1 MGTWVHWVIY
11 NIPSSVNNPE
21 ENLANGTYLAD
32 IVLRSPND
40 IEEILELKQPN
51 ISQHL
56 NLLRLLN
63 IVDFMQDGN
72 KKCYFLNNPKLIKD
86 LLRVVKN
93 IKITQAE
100 TANNNEIKKTL
111 K

>member
-1 MGTWVHWVIY
+1 MNYYKYRTIAQFFKALSHPTRLMI
-11 NIPSSVNNPE
+11 VNELLNKKRC
-21 ENLANGTYLAD
+21 
-32 IVLRSPND
+32 VND

-63 IVDFMQDGN
+63 IVDFKQDGN
-72 KKCYFLNNPKLIKD
+72 KKCYFLNNPELIQD
-86 LLRVVKN
+86 LLRVVKD
-93 IKITQAE
+93 IKITAE
-100 TANNNEIKKTL
+100 TANDNEMKKTL

>member
-1 MGTWVHWVIY
+1 MNYHEYKMIAQFFKALSHPTRFMI
-11 NIPSSVNNPE
+11 VNELLNKKRC
-21 ENLANGTYLAD
+21 
-32 IVLRSPND
+32 VND
-40 IEEILELKQPN
+40 IEELLELKQPN

-86 LLRVVKN
+86 LLIVVKN

>member
-1 MGTWVHWVIY
+1 MNYYKYKIIAQFFKALSHPTRLMI
-11 NIPSSVNNPE
+11 VNELLNKKRC
-21 ENLANGTYLAD
+21 
-32 IVLRSPND
+32 VND

-63 IVDFMQDGN
+63 IVDFKQDGN
-72 KKCYFLNNPKLIKD
+72 KKCYFLSNPELIRDLFRVAKD
-86 LLRVVKN
+86 
-93 IKITQAE
+93 IKITAE
-100 TANNNEIKKTL
+100 TANDNEMKKTL

>member
-1 MGTWVHWVIY
+1 MNYYKYKIIAQFFKALSHPTRLMI
-11 NIPSSVNNPE
+11 VNELLNKKRC
-21 ENLANGTYLAD
+21 
-32 IVLRSPND
+32 VND

-63 IVDFMQDGN
+63 IVDFKQDGN
-72 KKCYFLNNPKLIKD
+72 KKCYFLSNPELIRDLFRVAKD
-86 LLRVVKN
+86 
-93 IKITQAE
+93 IEITAE
-100 TANNNEIKKTL
+100 ASNDSEMKKTL

>member
-1 MGTWVHWVIY
+1 MNYYKYKIIAQFFKALSHPTRLMI
-11 NIPSSVNNPE
+11 VNELLNKKRC
-21 ENLANGTYLAD
+21 
-32 IVLRSPND
+32 VND

-63 IVDFMQDGN
+63 IVDFKQDGN
-72 KKCYFLNNPKLIKD
+72 KKCYFLSNPELIRD
-86 LLRVVKN
+86 LFRVAKN
-93 IKITQAE
+93 IKSTAE
-100 TANNNEIKKTL
+100 TANNNEMKKTL

>member
-1 MGTWVHWVIY
+1 MNYYKYKIIAQFFKALSHPTRLMI
-11 NIPSSVNNPE
+11 VNELLNKKRC
-21 ENLANGTYLAD
+21 
-32 IVLRSPND
+32 VND

-63 IVDFMQDGN
+63 IVDFKQDGN
-72 KKCYFLNNPKLIKD
+72 KKCYFLSNPELIRDLFRVAKD
-86 LLRVVKN
+86 
-93 IKITQAE
+93 IKITAE
-100 TANNNEIKKTL
+100 TANDSKMKKTL

>member
-1 MGTWVHWVIY
+1 MVIMEY
-11 NIPSSVNNPE
+11 KIIAQFFKALSHPTRLMIVNELLNKE
-21 ENLANGTYLAD
+21 RC
-32 IVLRSPND
+32 VND

-63 IVDFMQDGN
+63 IVDFKQDGN
-72 KKCYFLNNPKLIKD
+72 KKCYFLNNPELIRDLFRVAKD
-86 LLRVVKN
+86 
-93 IKITQAE
+93 IKITAG
-100 TANNNEIKKTL
+100 TADDDKMGKIL

>member
-1 MGTWVHWVIY
+1 MDYYKYKMIAQFFKAISHPTRLMI
-11 NIPSSVNNPE
+11 VNELLNKKRC
-21 ENLANGTYLAD
+21 
-32 IVLRSPND
+32 VND

-63 IVDFMQDGN
+63 IVDFKQDGN
-72 KKCYFLNNPKLIKD
+72 KKCYFLNNPELIKD
-86 LLRVVKN
+86 LLRVAKN
-93 IKITQAE
+93 IKITAE
-100 TANNNEIKKTL
+100 TANDNEMKKTL

>member
-1 MGTWVHWVIY
+1 MNHNEYKMIAQFFKALSHPTRVMI
-11 NIPSSVNNPE
+11 VNELLNE
-21 ENLANGTYLAD
+21 KRC
-32 IVLRSPND
+32 VND
-40 IEEILELKQPN
+40 IEEILELKQAN

-63 IVDFMQDGN
+63 IVDFIQDGN

-100 TANNNEIKKTL
+100 AVNDNEIKKTL